1 MKGKVSRE
9 MLLSV
14 GLDLMSVRGVS
25 GVTLGQ
31 LATGSAMSK
40 SGLFAHFRS
49 KEQLQID
56 LLDKM
61 AEVADCVVVVP
72 AMQEPRGFPRFKTL
86 VNLWFG
92 WPHRAGLSG
101 GCPIAAALFELDDL
115 EGGVRAH
122 AQKLEARWRDLLEQL
137 VREAIEEG
145 HLSAETDVK
154 QSVWEL
160 LGIYLSHHVSSRFLR
175 DEDASSRAE
184 RAFAGLV
191 KRMQPQNIPI
201 HLQKKA

>member
-61 AEVADCVVVVP
+61 AEVADCVV
-72 AMQEPRGFPRFKTL
+72 